1 MQNPGVLTMK
11 IFNKKY
17 IILMIS
23 IFMIFIMTE
32 SAYMVDW
39 QDYKEQNINNLKND
53 ISLKKEV
60 IYNYNLAISYANLG
74 EITNSQNTLDK
85 IERKFGKNK
94 FNKIIYP
101 YIKEIDY
108 NNTEN
113 LLDLNYAAFYYLIN
127 ENYTES
133 SKYFNQIITIEPKNV
148 WAINYL
154 AGNYIIL
161 EKYKIAENLLIKA
174 DNIKSNEFTNLLYG
188 YIYYEKGN
196 YLKAF
201 SKFSKTGNLIEENI
215 LE

>member
-1 MQNPGVLTMK
+1 MK

-23 IFMIFIMTE
+23 IFIIFIMTE

>member
-94 FNKIIYP
+94 FNKIVYP

>member
-1 MQNPGVLTMK
+1 
-11 IFNKKY
+11 
-17 IILMIS
+17 
-23 IFMIFIMTE
+23 MTE

-94 FNKIIYP
+94 FNKIVYP

>member
-1 MQNPGVLTMK
+1 MK

>member
-1 MQNPGVLTMK
+1 MK

-161 EKYKIAENLLIKA
+161 EKYNIAENLLIKA

>member
-1 MQNPGVLTMK
+1 MK

-94 FNKIIYP
+94 FNKIVYP

>member
-1 MQNPGVLTMK
+1 MK

-23 IFMIFIMTE
+23 IFIIFIMTE

-94 FNKIIYP
+94 FNKIVYP